1 MSSAVSNSVILR
13 WLSHA
18 LMALEALFRG
28 SIFGKAAGFF
38 EGGTPGRWIRGSAIY
53 RFLFVD
59 GAGARALAS
68 IARTVKGSVVF
79 RFLWRE
85 GRLAVLWKNS
95 ILCALL
101 TGLANLPASILTWV
115 HESTR
120 SKWDGSTLL
129 QMSSVLGGNTCVLVG
144 LLLMVTM
151 AIDHSRWDN
160 MYAFLGVLLI
170 CLLFVLAGSHR
181 KGQRFDVKALG
192 PYVIL
197 NLAVICCSVLIS
209 QDVWISIRFLV
220 FQLTAFLILILV
232 VSSVKDYRQLQLLVT
247 LVVIGVT
254 VAALYGCYQG
264 IVGVEVNL
272 SQTDYTLAE
281 NQGMPGRIYS
291 FFDNPNAFAGI
302 LVMTMPLTYALLLN
316 ARTWAG
322 RCGALFSLLV
332 SVLALAQTYSRAGY
346 IGFAVTVAV
355 FVVLW
360 NWRCIP
366 VLIVAVLCCLP
377 LLPAS
382 IYNRI
387 LTIGNSADGSTNYRK
402 AIWESTFRLLKVYGL
417 QGTGLGS
424 NVLHNTFQQ
433 FPAMYTGSYPV
444 HTHNLYLQVWAE
456 TGIFGLLTFLAA
468 MLHQGKRAVKAC
480 FSGFDRRVRL
490 MIAAAAAGICGIL
503 VMGLVEYVWFYT
515 RSLYLFWFVFALI
528 VTGIKIAQS
537 TEGESC
543 K

>member
-1 MSSAVSNSVILR
+1 MSVASNSVVRR

-18 LMALEALFRG
+18 LMALGVLIRG
-28 SIFGKAAGFF
+28 SIFGRLVDFL
-38 EGGTPGRWIRGSAIY
+38 EGGTPGRWVRGSAIY

-59 GAGARALAS
+59 GAGARALS
-68 IARTVKGSVVF
+68 WIARTAKGSIAF

-85 GRLAVLWKNS
+85 GHLPVLWKNS

-101 TGLANLPASILTWV
+101 TGFANLPSSILTWV
-115 HESTR
+115 HEGTR

-129 QMSSVLGGNTCVLVG
+129 QMSSVLGGNAYVLVG

-151 AIDHSRWDN
+151 ATDHSRWNN

-170 CLLFVLAGSHR
+170 CVLFVLAGSHR
-181 KGQRFDVKALG
+181 KGQRFDVKSLG

-197 NLAVICCSVLIS
+197 NLAVICSSVLIS
-209 QDVWISIRFLV
+209 QDMWISIRFLV

-232 VSSVKDYRQLQLLVT
+232 ISSVENYRQLQLVVT
-247 LVVIGVT
+247 LVVLGIT

-264 IVGVEVNL
+264 IVGVEVDL
-272 SQTDYTLAE
+272 SQTDYTLTG

-302 LVMTMPLTYALLLN
+302 LVMAMPLTYALLLN
-316 ARTWAG
+316 ARTWSG
-322 RCGALFSLLV
+322 RWGAVLSLLV
-332 SVLALAQTYSRAGY
+332 CVLALAQTYSRAGY
-346 IGFAVTVAV
+346 IGFVVTVVV

-360 NWRCIP
+360 NWKCIP
-366 VLIVAVLCCLP
+366 ALIVAGLCCLP
-377 LLPAS
+377 ILPTS

-387 LTIGNSADGSTNYRK
+387 LTIGNSADGSTNYRM
-402 AIWESTFRLLKVYGL
+402 AIWEATFRLLKVYGV

-424 NVLHNTFQQ
+424 NVLHNTFRQ
-433 FPAMYTGSYPV
+433 FPAMYNGAYPV

-468 MLHQGKRAVKAC
+468 MLHQGKHAVKVC
-480 FSGFDRRVRL
+480 FSGIDRRIRL
-490 MIAAAAAGICGIL
+490 MIAAAAAGICGVL

-515 RSLYLFWFVFALI
+515 RSLYLFWFVFAVI
-528 VTGIKIAQS
+528 VAGIKIAHS
-537 TEGESC
+537 MEGESC